1 MKKCVLIFGATGTV
15 GAGALLE
22 CLDHPEI
29 GEVLCIVRRPTGR
42 SHPKLREI
50 IHRDFLDFATI
61 ASDMHDIDGCFWA
74 VGTPSSGAD
83 EQAYIRVEHDY
94 VAAAA
99 RALHKQ
105 SPQCCFVFGSGA
117 GADETETSRQL
128 WARVKGQAENAVL
141 GMGFKQALIFRPGT
155 IAPRRGIKHNVP
167 VYGLAA
173 WLAPL
178 MRPFGMA
185 TSTEEIGRAFIAA
198 VLGKNAEQPARIR
211 LGSAEINTLAK
222 LA

>member
-1 MKKCVLIFGATGTV
+1 MTKRVLIFGATGTV

-42 SHPKLREI
+42 SHSKLREI
-50 IHRDFLDFATI
+50 IHGDFLDYASI
-61 ASDMHDIDGCFWA
+61 AADLRDIDGCFWA
-74 VGTPSSGAD
+74 VGTRSSGLS
-83 EQAYIRVEHDY
+83 EQDYIRVEHDY
-94 VAAAA
+94 VVAAA

-105 SPQCCFVFGSGA
+105 NPQCCFVFGSGT
-117 GADETETSRQL
+117 GADETENSRQL
-128 WARVKGQAENAVL
+128 WARVKGRAENAVL

-167 VYGLAA
+167 MYGLAA
-173 WLAPL
+173 RLAPL

-198 VLGKNAEQPARIR
+198 VLGKGAEHPEKVR